1 MSTILRIENVSR
13 SLLAMLCLSGGL
25 VACTTQEATP
35 NGTGGSGVSPAGT
48 GGSTVGAGGNT
59 AAAGSTGAA
68 TGLGTLCPPPQQVIT
83 NFTYTP
89 SDAGTADTTAVRF
102 GSSGTLQGGESFYP
116 GAGSTFPLTSDVTQ
130 SNWHITGTVGDYSG
144 FALYFD
150 SGSTPCDRVDAS
162 QFKGIS
168 FTISGSVPHGSAITM
183 GVGTVKDTPSG
194 TWMLNPGGKTTAKA
208 TDVGSCTPTSGN
220 QYYHPGCGDPTTQ
233 IPITAAPVPQNV
245 TWADL
250 TGGTPVG
257 SPDPSG
263 ITSIY
268 WFFPW
273 TGSTDTSY
281 AVDITIDNLAFIP

>member
-1 MSTILRIENVSR
+1 MNTNLRMGNRSW
-13 SLLAMLCLSGGL
+13 SLLAMLCIVCGL
-25 VACTTQEATP
+25 AACTTSESNSP
-35 NGTGGSGVSPAGT
+35 GTGGTSG
-48 GGSTVGAGGNT
+48 GGSGGTTT
-59 AAAGSTGAA
+59 APGGSGGTTGST

-83 NFTYTP
+83 DFTYTP
-89 SDAGTADTTAVRF
+89 SDASTDTTAVRF
-102 GSSGTLQGGESFYP
+102 GSAGALQGGESFYP
-116 GAGSTFPLTSDVTQ
+116 GAGTTYPLTSSVTQ
-130 SNWHITGTVGDYSG
+130 NNWHISGTVGDYSG

-150 SGSTPCDRVDAS
+150 NGSSACDRVDAS
-162 QFKGIS
+162 AFKGIS

-194 TWMLNPGGKTTAKA
+194 AWMLNPGGKTTAKP

-233 IPITAAPVPQNV
+233 IPIIATPTPQSV

-250 TGGTPVG
+250 TGGTPAAN
-257 SPDPSG
+257 PDPSG

-273 TGSTDTSY
+273 TGSTDTTY
-281 AVDITIDNLAFIP
+281 AVDIVLDDLKFMQ

>member
-1 MSTILRIENVSR
+1 MNKNLRAGNT
-13 SLLAMLCLSGGL
+13 LLATLMSLGL

-35 NGTGGSGVSPAGT
+35 NGSGGSTVPAGT
-48 GGSTVGAGGNT
+48 GGAVTGTGGAGV
-59 AAAGSTGAA
+59 AGSTGAA
-68 TGLGTLCPPPQQVIT
+68 TGLGTVCPPPSQVIT
-83 NFTYTP
+83 NFAYTP

-116 GAGSTFPLTSDVTQ
+116 GAGEAFALTSDVTQ
-130 SNWHITGTVGDYSG
+130 SSWHITGTIGNYSG

-168 FTISGSVPHGSAITM
+168 FTISGSVPHGNAITF

-194 TWMLNPGGKTTAKA
+194 TWMHDVGGKTAAKA
-208 TDVGSCTPTSGN
+208 TDVGSCIPTSGT

-233 IPITAAPVPQNV
+233 IPITATAITQSI
-245 TWADL
+245 TWATL
-250 TGGTPVG
+250 TGGTPDA
-257 SPDPSG
+257 SPDPAG

-281 AVDITIDNLAFIP
+281 PVDITIDNLAFIQ

>member
-1 MSTILRIENVSR
+1 MSTILRIENISR
-13 SLLAMLCLSGGL
+13 SLLAMLCLGGGL
-25 VACTTQEATP
+25 VACTTQAA
-35 NGTGGSGVSPAGT
+35 SPGGT
-48 GGSTVGAGGNT
+48 GGSTGAGG
-59 AAAGSTGAA
+59 AST
-68 TGLGTLCPPPQQVIT
+68 TGLGALCPPPQQVIT

-116 GAGSTFPLTSDVTQ
+116 GAGATFPLTSDVTQ
-130 SNWHITGTVGDYSG
+130 NNWHITGTVGDYSG

-150 SGSTPCDRVDAS
+150 SGSTPCDRIDAK

-168 FTISGSVPHGSAITM
+168 FAISGSVPHGNAITF
-183 GVGTVKDTPSG
+183 GVGTVADTPSG
-194 TWMLNPGGKTTAKA
+194 TWMHDLGGKTTAKA
-208 TDVGSCTPTSGN
+208 TDVGSCTPSPGGT
-220 QYYHPGCGDPTTQ
+220 QYYHPGCGDPTAQ
-233 IPITAAPVPQNV
+233 ISVTAAPVVQNV

-250 TGGTPVG
+250 TGGTPAS

-268 WFFPW
+268 WFLPW